1 MGAVILLKAGNM
13 ESKATRLSVLLAVL
27 AGLAAAMLPV
37 GEASAQWVFV
47 ARKAIGR
54 IEHMREGRSAAG
66 QQAYDFATVI
76 LEAPADKVFATALGM
91 ARKNPAVRVVMQ
103 DPGQRRF
110 QIAEGDRTATLN
122 VVPFSDD
129 VSQLLIAG
137 HAGPGEGPTASLVV
151 QAVLRVCKEMGK
163 HCQVGG

>member
-1 MGAVILLKAGNM
+1 M
-13 ESKATRLSVLLAVL
+13 
-27 AGLAAAMLPV
+27 
-37 GEASAQWVFV
+37 
-47 ARKAIGR
+47 
-54 IEHMREGRSAAG
+54 
-66 QQAYDFATVI
+66 Y
-76 LEAPADKVFATALGM
+76 ATALEF
-91 ARKNPAVRVVMQ
+91 ARKNTAVRVVMQ

-122 VVPFSDD
+122 IVPFSDE

-137 HAGPGEGPTASLVV
+137 HAAPGESPTSSRVV